1 MRSHHYAGLLQLLK
15 FRLRRAESDARPTF
29 FFHIPKCAGSTLWEV
44 IWDIYGTRHVFV
56 AKSKE
61 RHAQLAAMPLEKR
74 LAYSAIGGHGSL
86 RFFRRML
93 GDMGGYYKIVTLR
106 DPIDRVI
113 SEYNYISTRP
123 QHPLNAAVRE
133 QSFRD
138 FVERTAPSNRQVKL
152 LADRPDV
159 EAAIAI
165 VERFFDDWA
174 MSDDVERLA
183 RSLYAMT
190 RVQPRPIKR
199 KNRAT
204 TPFSRRDLDAT
215 TLRLLEER
223 NRLDLALIE
232 RLNRTRSGNRSASAA
247 AM

>member
-1 MRSHHYAGLLQLLK
+1 MRSYDYAGLLQLLK
-15 FRLRRAESDARPTF
+15 FRFRRAGRDAKPTF

-56 AKSKE
+56 AKSKG
-61 RHAQLAAMPLEKR
+61 RHARLAAMPLEER

-86 RFFRRML
+86 RFFREML
-93 GDMGGYYKIVTLR
+93 GDMDRYYKIVTLR

-113 SEYNYISTRP
+113 SEYNYIRTRP
-123 QHPLNAAVRE
+123 QHRRNAAVRQ

-138 FVERTAPSNRQVKL
+138 FIEHTAPPNRQVKL
-152 LADRPDV
+152 LADRPDL
-159 EAAIAI
+159 EAALEI
-165 VERFFDDWA
+165 VENFFDDWA

-183 RSLYAMT
+183 CNLYAMT
-190 RVQPRPIKR
+190 GVQPRPIKY
-199 KNRAT
+199 KNKAT
-204 TPFSRRDLDAT
+204 TPFSRRDLDEA

-232 RLNRTRSGNRSASAA
+232 RLSRVRSGNRSASAA